1 VQPGNDVEENPSAR
15 QDAARKRILIIDDD
29 EAVRKAHHR
38 LLERAG
44 YEVREASSA
53 FAGLDLA
60 REWHP
65 DLIMLDIAMPT
76 VSGLEALKVLKA
88 KPATRDAVIVAF
100 SAFITED
107 EGDRYRRIGFDD
119 ILPKPV
125 AAPELLSRV
134 AQFLRDRGA
143 QGAGRDAT

>member
-1 VQPGNDVEENPSAR
+1 VGENQPAR
-15 QDAARKRILIIDDD
+15 QEAARKRILIIDDD
-29 EAVRKAHHR
+29 EAVRRAHHR

-60 REWHP
+60 REWQP

-107 EGDRYRRIGFDD
+107 EGERYRRIGFDD

-125 AAPELLSRV
+125 PAPELLSRV
-134 AQFLRDRGA
+134 AQFLRDRGVE
-143 QGAGRDAT
+143 GARRGAT

>member
-1 VQPGNDVEENPSAR
+1 MTETPATR
-15 QDAARKRILIIDDD
+15 TDATRKRILIIDDD
-29 EAVRKAHHR
+29 QAVRRAHQR

-60 REWHP
+60 REWPP

-88 KPATRDAVIVAF
+88 KPATKGALIIAF
-100 SAFITED
+100 SAFITDD
-107 EGDRYRRIGFDD
+107 ESERYRRIGFDD
-119 ILPKPV
+119 ILPKPI
-125 AAPELLSRV
+125 AAPELLSRLAV
-134 AQFLRDRGA
+134 FLRDRDVDHSGDA
-143 QGAGRDAT
+143 SGRH